1 MLSDFSHRAKAIQK
15 KIATKENIH
24 VTKKNNTQYLI
35 RNYSKNYGTV
45 VVDKIICNK
54 EDQKVVIK
62 IDKPVNNFSNTIIN
76 LDLEQANNVECT
88 HVNLID
94 KFKNKSILLKID
106 NINSEF
112 NYKKFR
118 TNKTNSWSKYFFE
131 KDNELFLLSDEI
143 NIKQDV
149 YIPKGFKV
157 IIKPG
162 QKILLTDNAFIVSNS
177 AWTIGG
183 DQKKTI
189 ITGKKD
195 NLGGGIIIGDNDGLS
210 KIFNAKISYL
220 KGYNTNL
227 NSEFLIMGSINFHQT
242 NVEIDN
248 VDFENIFSE
257 DALNIVKSNFKINNS
272 NYKDIFSDAIDMD
285 FASGKI
291 EFVSFKNIGNDAM
304 DFSGSN
310 VEIYDSNFENV
321 KDKLISGGEESNIK
335 ISKIYAVNSKSGIIS
350 KDGSKVYAK
359 DIFFNNVQIPFAA
372 YQKKTQYDYGL
383 LAVND
388 FKIDNFLIKFA
399 KDDKS
404 KITLNNIT
412 QINIKNNKEGLS
424 LVNQ

>member
-1 MLSDFSHRAKAIQK
+1 MLSDFSHRAKVIQK
-15 KIATKENIH
+15 KIATKKNIH
-24 VTKKNNTQYLI
+24 VTKKNNNQYLI

-45 VVDKIICNK
+45 VVNKIICNK

-210 KIFNAKISYL
+210 YSPVDGNID
-220 KGYNTNL
+220 
-227 NSEFLIMGSINFHQT
+227 EFS
-242 NVEIDN
+242 
-248 VDFENIFSE
+248 
-257 DALNIVKSNFKINNS
+257 SNKC
-272 NYKDIFSDAIDMD
+272 
-285 FASGKI
+285 
-291 EFVSFKNIGNDAM
+291 GN
-304 DFSGSN
+304 
-310 VEIYDSNFENV
+310 
-321 KDKLISGGEESNIK
+321 
-335 ISKIYAVNSKSGIIS
+335 
-350 KDGSKVYAK
+350 
-359 DIFFNNVQIPFAA
+359 
-372 YQKKTQYDYGL
+372 
-383 LAVND
+383 
-388 FKIDNFLIKFA
+388 
-399 KDDKS
+399 
-404 KITLNNIT
+404 
-412 QINIKNNKEGLS
+412 
-424 LVNQ
+424 